1 MLVQIMK
8 RQLSEILDP
17 NQFVRFW
24 DAVDK
29 INAAL
34 DESADLAG
42 PVLEFTRLQH
52 LQTSVR
58 PNEFSRRREL
68 HEKARIGRKA
78 SKKKAKK

>member
-1 MLVQIMK
+1 MLAQIMK

-42 PVLEFTRLQH
+42 PVLEFVRLQH
-52 LQTSVR
+52 AEQSIRNTTRMVTVVR
-58 PNEFSRRREL
+58 TREL
-68 HEKARIGRKA
+68 LPVRMQA
-78 SKKKAKK
+78 KKAKK